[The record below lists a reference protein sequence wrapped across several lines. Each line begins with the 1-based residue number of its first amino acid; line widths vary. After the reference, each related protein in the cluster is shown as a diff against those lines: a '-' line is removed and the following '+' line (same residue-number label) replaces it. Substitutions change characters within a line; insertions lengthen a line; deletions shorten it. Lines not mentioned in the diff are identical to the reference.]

1 MAGSF
6 SSRTALA
13 RAAVCAL
20 GLLSLA
26 ACADQPEDAPAAKPV
41 AKIPP
46 QDFAPG
52 TQVEAPPPANEAQL
66 TNDPS
71 APTDTP
77 LCGSAAREANAIAA
91 ANYPQPAMSGN
102 ACVMSACYD
111 AQTATYIGA
120 DGNRHVCR

>member
-1 MAGSF
+1 MAVF
-6 SSRTALA
+6 SVRDAGVRLA
-13 RAAVCAL
+13 GCLL
-20 GLLSLA
+20 GLSVLA
-26 ACADQPEDAPAAKPV
+26 GCADQPPVQPPKPV

-52 TQVEAPPPANEAQL
+52 TQIEAPPPADEAQL

-71 APTDTP
+71 APADTP
-77 LCGSAAREANAIAA
+77 LCGAAAREANQIAA
-91 ANYPQPAMSGN
+91 ANYPQPALSGN
-102 ACVMSACYD
+102 ACVLNACYD